1 LHYGRAK
8 EITMKKPF
16 KKLSLSTESVR
27 TLTSPLAAIT
37 GAEIK
42 QSVGCLTKDKY
53 TGCPA
58 CPTQPT
64 RIFCD

>member
-1 LHYGRAK
+1 MRDAQLRGRARMCVGFARALRRAH
-8 EITMKKPF
+8 E
-16 KKLSLSTESVR
+16 EDQQEA
-27 TLTSPLAAIT
+27 LALVA
-37 GAEIK
+37 
-42 QSVGCLTKDKY
+42 CLTKDKY

>member
-1 LHYGRAK
+1 
-8 EITMKKPF
+8 MKKTF
-16 KKLSLSTESVR
+16 KKLSLSTQSVR
-27 TLTSPLAAIT
+27 ALTTIT
-37 GAEIK
+37 GAAIK
-42 QSVGCLTKDKY
+42 QTVGCLTKDKY

>member
-1 LHYGRAK
+1 MQCGPT
-8 EITMKKPF
+8 TMKKSF

-27 TLTSPLAAIT
+27 TLTALDAIH